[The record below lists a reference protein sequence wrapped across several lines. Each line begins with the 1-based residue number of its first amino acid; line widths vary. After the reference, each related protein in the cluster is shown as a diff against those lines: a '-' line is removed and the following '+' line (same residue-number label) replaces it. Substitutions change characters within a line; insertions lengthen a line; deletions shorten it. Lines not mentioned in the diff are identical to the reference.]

1 VSRAPLV
8 LRPAPPDAP
17 GVRYVRGTKRPRA
30 IAWFGFSSFWGHL
43 RHLVASAIATEN
55 IDSRQWM
62 IPNGPDDLLAR
73 VIGVLVPRGAKAG
86 PEVKT
91 LSDALGRDAWIDF
104 VADTGDDVTVSRA
117 VARLVA
123 GTYEVDGVVLPRG
136 DVLALGGD
144 LAYPVATVREITRR
158 LVEPWNE
165 VFEELA
171 VDTKPRV
178 LLAIP
183 GNHDWYDGLDGFAR
197 LCQAPCAFEGD
208 QTDDDVHHPN
218 TEQHPVLAWAEA
230 FSRGEAVKKPG
241 AIALFGYVPVQRASY
256 FRMPLAPNLDLFAVD
271 RQLRKIDPRQ
281 EAFFRVP
288 TAARTRLVLMPDPVR
303 AWGEHRPNGAA
314 ALAAIGMNPTKT
326 PSLILA
332 GDVHHYERSREGPS
346 VHVVS
351 GGGGAFLHGAR
362 VAGKPAYTIEREFPG
377 PQASWS
383 LLRNLPWHVA
393 SGGAGWVITAVFALA
408 HAIALFAYFHRGAMA
423 AATVAACTSAIIALG
438 TALLVGWRRHS
449 MLRVV
454 PLTAFTG
461 LVIGALP
468 FALGVAADRIAVDVL
483 RGASVD
489 GWPAAR
495 ALALVVAWGL
505 ATWTS
510 GFAFGAMLALIARLG
525 LNHAQPYAALGVPAY
540 KQFVRMRVSRAG
552 RIDAFVI
559 GVVDPVGALA
569 DPATDS
575 GAVLVDRFDFP

>member
-1 VSRAPLV
+1 VSRAPLA

-17 GVRYVRGTKRPRA
+17 GVRYLRGKKRPRA
-30 IAWFGFSSFWGHL
+30 IAWFGFSAFWGHL

-62 IPNGPDDLLAR
+62 IPDSPDDLLAR
-73 VIGVLVPRGAKAG
+73 AIAVLVPRGAKAG
-86 PEVKT
+86 PDVKT
-91 LSDALGRDAWIDF
+91 LTEALGRDVWIDF

-117 VARLVA
+117 VAQLVA
-123 GTYEVDGVVLPRG
+123 GTYEVDGLILPRG

-165 VFEELA
+165 VLEEVA

-208 QTDDDVHHPN
+208 PDDDIHHPS

-230 FSRGEAVKKPG
+230 FSRGDAVKKPG

-256 FRMPLAPNLDLFAVD
+256 FRMPLAHNLDLFAVD

-288 TAARTRLVLMPDPVR
+288 TTARARLVLMPDPAR
-303 AWGEHRPNGAA
+303 AWGEDRPNGAA
-314 ALAAIGMNPTKT
+314 ALAAIGVDPAKS
-326 PSLILA
+326 PSLILT

-362 VAGKPAYTIEREFPG
+362 VAGDPAYATDCEFPG
-377 PQASWS
+377 PKASWS
-383 LLRNLPWHVA
+383 LLTELPWHVA
-393 SGGAGWVITAVFALA
+393 GGGAGWVITAVFALA
-408 HAIALFAYFHRGAMA
+408 HAVALFAYFQKGSTA
-423 AATVAACTSAIIALG
+423 AATVAACTSAILALG

-449 MLRVV
+449 MARVIPFAV
-454 PLTAFTG
+454 VTG

-468 FALGVAADRIAVDVL
+468 FALGIVAERIAIDLL

-489 GWPAAR
+489 GWRAAR
-495 ALALVVAWGL
+495 ALALGVAWAL

-510 GFAFGAMLALIARLG
+510 GFAFGAMLAFIARLG
-525 LNHAQPYAALGVPAY
+525 LNHAQPYAALGIPAF
-540 KQFVRMRVSRAG
+540 KQFVRLRISQEGRV
-552 RIDAFVI
+552 DAFAI
-559 GVVDPVGALA
+559 GIVDPVGATKEA
-569 DPATDS
+569 AI
-575 GAVLVDRFDFP
+575 LVDRFDFP